1 MIFSFFLLHQW
12 YLVWFNLVDRSPH
25 TNQNFVTRVTRREED
40 WMRKEKYNERE
51 FIVQVWKIQ
60 NSDILE
66 ELRNKDS
73 NKLMFHIF
81 SFKTIKINFST
92 YRKEILLS
100 WSFNLISSN
109 NFVFYFFFL
118 HVISVPMI
126 NLYMNF

>member
-126 NLYMNF
+126 ILYMNF

>member
-40 WMRKEKYNERE
+40 WMRKEKHNERE